1 MPEVVLH
8 LLDVLRLLVKVSSK
22 GGTKVV
28 TLEVEGVL
36 LAEFLKSLD
45 PSVGG
50 IIALAWREH
59 HMRVLKLVLTLVL
72 LDCAVGR
79 SLDCYRTFLSLFGI
93 KRDATLTVLVGL
105 HPHDFTECEANRVL
119 HAEGAVIEQP
129 HQSMHPR
136 VFLLGHFEYLCKLVL
151 NVCPVRIDVLSKRV
165 LSGLP
170 SVPLG
175 SE

>member
-1 MPEVVLH
+1 
-8 LLDVLRLLVKVSSK
+8 
-22 GGTKVV
+22 V
-28 TLEVEGVL
+28 TLDVEGVL
-36 LAEFLKSLD
+36 LAKFLKSLD

-50 IIALAWREH
+50 IIALAWHEH

-119 HAEGAVIEQP
+119 NAEGAVIEQP
-129 HQSMHPR
+129 HQSMHP
-136 VFLLGHFEYLCKLVL
+136 
-151 NVCPVRIDVLSKRV
+151 
-165 LSGLP
+165 
-170 SVPLG
+170 
-175 SE
+175 